1 MAIFHGSKI
10 SEPQRINWNHNFKR
24 MIDLAEEYTKNMGCE
39 STLDTLAEWVKS
51 IRLTNWYFGECS
63 PKIIF
68 CGVSNKTNWSFK
80 TLSKTIYRN
89 VSFDKEQFCSW
100 RGVLDTTVCDDV
112 CQWLATCR
120 WYSLCT
126 SPSSTNK
133 IDCHD
138 ITEIL
143 LTVALNIITI
153 TITLVWVCM
162 FNTDL
167 IR

>member
-1 MAIFHGSKI
+1 
-10 SEPQRINWNHNFKR
+10 
-24 MIDLAEEYTKNMGCE
+24 MGCE
-39 STLDTLAEWVKS
+39 STLDTLAQWVKS

-89 VSFDKEQFCSW
+89 VSFDKEQFRSW

-112 CQWLATCR
+112 CQWLATCL

-133 IDCHD
+133 IYCHD

-143 LTVALNIITI
+143 LTVALSIITI
-153 TITLVWVCM
+153 TITRVWVCM

-167 IR
+167 MR